1 MNTKKLLAL
10 ILALA
15 MVLCALPVVYA
26 AVSDPADEDDTDI
39 SVDVEDLPDMPNIS
53 VLYGDADGDGEVGTP
68 DAARILQYLT
78 GWDVTIDLV
87 AADADGD
94 GEVGTPDAARI
105 LQYLTGWDVTLG
117 A

>member
-1 MNTKKLLAL
+1 MNMKKLLAL
-10 ILALA
+10 ALALV
-15 MVLCALPVVYA
+15 MVICALPVVYA
-26 AVSDPADEDDTDI
+26 AVSDPADENDTDV
-39 SVDVEDLPDMPNIS
+39 SVDVEDFPPNVT

-78 GWDVTIDLV
+78 GWDVAIDLD

-117 A
+117 G